1 VGTMIRTYLQNIIEE
16 SKRFSDLPANWN
28 SFDLE
33 NFSRNKKLWDYQQEA
48 LKNAIIILWK
58 YFEDFA
64 DYQEDERLEVN
75 QERKRKFF
83 KWYKDNGLEEKI
95 DIKLDKRKRNIY
107 NLLTEYYP
115 YEDSKIS
122 YEHFINRMCFWMATG
137 SGKTLVIIK
146 LIRILKELMERKE
159 IPSYDIL
166 FLTHRDDLIEQLK
179 KHIDEFNYSSETKI
193 YLRELKEYP
202 EVKRQRNL
210 FGITVFYYRS
220 DNLNDEQKEK
230 IIDFKNYNDNGKWF
244 IFLDEAHKGDREE
257 AKRQQI
263 CSILSRNGFLFNSSA
278 TFVDRRDEITCAYN
292 FNLEKYINAGY
303 GKYIG
308 VLKQEI
314 RAFRE
319 REDYSDE
326 EKQKIVLKSL
336 ILLTYVK
343 KFYMEITKI
352 NDSLY
357 HEPLLLTLV
366 NKVSTENADL
376 KLFFRELEKIGKGE
390 IKGEVFESAL
400 NELLD
405 ELKEESKFMFKS
417 GRIKISE
424 KIIKKITK
432 EDILYHIYNSKTS
445 GEIEIL
451 RRISNKKELAFKL
464 KTSDKA
470 FALIKIGDI
479 SGWLKDELVG
489 YEIQER
495 FEDESYFENLN
506 KEDSVINILM
516 GSRSFYEGWDSNR
529 PNVINFINIGMGE
542 NARKFILQS
551 VGRGVRI
558 EPLKDKR
565 RRLLELY
572 KSQEIGEDLFNQIKD
587 KALPM
592 ESLFIFG
599 TNREALKT
607 ILEELELEG
616 KGEGESQLS
625 LFINKE
631 VKEHKLLVPTYKKA
645 NYSLMKKR
653 ELTSFEI
660 NEQELEILRNY
671 IEFIQDDRV
680 FLMRYNSD
688 PEKIK
693 ILKES
698 INNPDRFK
706 DSNKSFKNIDVL
718 IQRIFNYFSIKPKEL
733 KGLKELEEEIKH
745 YKNIKVYLEDIDK
758 IKSKIEKVKECPDK
772 NKKLED
778 ELSKLSDEVRKDI
791 EKLLIKEATEIY
803 KFDHQSIRIK
813 YVTHHYYI
821 PLILSE
827 TNSIEEK
834 MSHIRHIIKTPS
846 EVRFVEDLED
856 YLAKD
861 DNKFKEFDWWMFSK
875 LDESLDEVFIPYY
888 NPKENKI
895 SSFNPDFIF
904 WLQKGNKYF
913 IVFVDPKGIEHSG
926 WADKLNGYKNIFEE
940 KFKEINYNGFKVGV
954 KLFFI
959 SRDASIVRQRFPEH
973 AQYWF
978 SNIGKMLE
986 TII

>member
-1 VGTMIRTYLQNIIEE
+1 MARIFLQNIIEE
-16 SKRFSDLPANWN
+16 SKRFGDLPANWN

-33 NFSRNKKLWDYQQEA
+33 NFSKTKKLWDYQQKA
-48 LKNAIIILWK
+48 VKNAITVLWK

-64 DYQEDERLEVN
+64 DYQEGETLEVN

-83 KWYKDNGLEEKI
+83 KWYKDNGLEEKL
-95 DIKLDKRKRNIY
+95 DIKLGKRKRDIY
-107 NLLTEYYP
+107 NLLTEYYQQEDNKIP
-115 YEDSKIS
+115 YEN
-122 YEHFINRMCFWMATG
+122 FINRMCFWMATG
-137 SGKTLVIIK
+137 SGKTLVLIK
-146 LIRILKELMERKE
+146 LIQILKELMERKE

-166 FLTHRDDLIEQLK
+166 FLTHRDDLIKQLK
-179 KHIDEFNYSSETKI
+179 KHVDEFNYANETKI
-193 YLRELKEYP
+193 DLRELKEYP

-230 IIDFKNYNDNGKWF
+230 IVDFKNYDNDGKWYV
-244 IFLDEAHKGDREE
+244 FLDEAHKGDREDS
-257 AKRQQI
+257 KRQQI
-263 CSILSRNGFLFNSSA
+263 YSILSRNGFLFNSSA
-278 TFVDRRDEITCAYN
+278 TFIDTRDIVTCAYD
-292 FNLEKYINAGY
+292 FNLKKYINAGY
-303 GKYIG
+303 GKHIG
-308 VLKQEI
+308 ILKQEI

-319 REDYSDE
+319 KEDYSDE

-343 KFYMEITKI
+343 KFYKKIIKI
-352 NDSLY
+352 NESFY
-357 HEPLLLTLV
+357 HKPLLLTLV
-366 NKVSTENADL
+366 NSVSTENADL

-390 IKGEVFESAL
+390 IEEEVFKDASD
-400 NELLD
+400 ELWA
-405 ELKEESKFMFKS
+405 ELKEEPEFIFESDRK
-417 GRIKISE
+417 IKIDE
-424 KIIKKITK
+424 KIIKDITK
-432 EDILYHIYNSKTS
+432 RDIFYHIYNSKTN

-451 RRISNKKELAFKL
+451 RRLSNKKELAFKL
-464 KTSDKA
+464 KTSDKP

-506 KEDSVINILM
+506 RDDSEINILM

-529 PNVINFINIGMGE
+529 PNVINFINIGVGQD
-542 NARKFILQS
+542 ARKFVLQS

-558 EPLKDKR
+558 EPLNDKR

-572 KSQEIGEDLFNQIKD
+572 NAQEIEEDLFNQVKD
-587 KALPM
+587 RVLPM

-607 ILEELELEG
+607 VLEKLELEG

-631 VKEHKLLVPTYKKA
+631 VKEHKLLVPTYKEA

-660 NEQELEILRNY
+660 NEQELEILKKY
-671 IEFIQDDRV
+671 IEFIKDDRV

-688 PEKIK
+688 PEQIK
-693 ILKES
+693 TLKEN

-706 DSNKSFKNIDVL
+706 DSNKSFKNIDIL
-718 IQRIFNYFSIKPKEL
+718 IQRIFNYFSIKPQEL
-733 KGLKELEEEIKH
+733 EGLKELEEEIKH
-745 YKNIKVYLEDIDK
+745 YKNIKVYLEDISE
-758 IKSKIEKVKECPDK
+758 IQNKIEKVKNYPGKINDLREQYGKISQEEYTEKVK
-772 NKKLED
+772 NIKSEED
-778 ELSKLSDEVRKDI
+778 YEKDRRK
-791 EKLLIKEATEIY
+791 IK
-803 KFDHQSIRIK
+803 IK
-813 YVTHHYYI
+813 YVAHHYYI

-827 TNSIEEK
+827 TNSTEEK
-834 MSHIRHIIKTPS
+834 ISYVRHIIKTPS
-846 EVRFVEDLED
+846 EVRFIYDLEN

-875 LDESLDEVFIPYY
+875 LDESLDEVYIPYY
-888 NPKENKI
+888 NPNENKI
-895 SSFNPDFIF
+895 SNFNPDFIF

-973 AQYWF
+973 SRYWF
-978 SNIGKMLE
+978 SDIGKMLE